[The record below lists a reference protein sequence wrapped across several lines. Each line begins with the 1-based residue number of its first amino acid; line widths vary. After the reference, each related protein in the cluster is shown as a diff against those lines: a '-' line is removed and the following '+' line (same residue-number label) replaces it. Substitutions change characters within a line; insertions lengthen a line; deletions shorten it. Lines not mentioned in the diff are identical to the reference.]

1 MGNICSCG
9 KSIREIKLEIGQLR
23 NEIARV
29 EREGAKKE
37 DPGRGVEVGV
47 DSRDG
52 PSGAGGGGLHDQT
65 TTTTT
70 PTPTATRNTRRVKGH
85 GRPGSS
91 MAYQAVMEPL
101 AQERAR
107 RVGRS

>member
-1 MGNICSCG
+1 TGNICSCG

-37 DPGRGVEVGV
+37 DSGRGVEVSV
-47 DSRDG
+47 DSRGG
-52 PSGAGGGGLHDQT
+52 PSGAGGGGLHDQK

-70 PTPTATRNTRRVKGH
+70 PTTTRKTRRVKGH
-85 GRPGSS
+85 GRLESS

-101 AQERAR
+101 AHKRAR
-107 RVGRS
+107 SVG

>member
-9 KSIREIKLEIGQLR
+9 KSIRKRKLEIGQSR

-37 DPGRGVEVGV
+37 DPVRGVEVSV

-65 TTTTT
+65 TTATTT
-70 PTPTATRNTRRVKGH
+70 PTTTKNTGRGKGH

-91 MAYQAVMEPL
+91 MAY
-101 AQERAR
+101 
-107 RVGRS
+107 